1 MAWLRS
7 PVLVIVATQLLFT
20 TGDLIAR
27 AHMRHSAFSV
37 ATFLSGWF
45 VTYFAIRQVAMF
57 GQLYV
62 FSALQVG
69 KTMALFSATSIV
81 LVNVLGVLLLG
92 EVLSAKAYLAVAM
105 VVLAF
110 VILSLST

>member
-1 MAWLRS
+1 MAWIKS
-7 PVLVIVATQLLFT
+7 PQLIIVATQLLFT

-27 AHMRHSAFSV
+27 AHMRHSPFAVS
-37 ATFLSGWF
+37 TFLSWWF
-45 VTYFAIRQVAMF
+45 LLYFAIRQVAMF

-62 FSALQVG
+62 FSALQLG
-69 KTMALFSATSIV
+69 KTMALFSGTSIV

-92 EVLSAKAYLAVAM
+92 EVLSVSSYLAIGL

-110 VILSLST
+110 AVLSISI